1 MRGFSLLL
9 TAVAALLLFSCH
21 SGGNDAASP
30 NSELSIQSLPG
41 GSVISTPADRGA
53 IDMSVGQQRNL
64 RFVRTLRSTGLPD
77 DVTNVTAD
85 VDVNFTDPDVA
96 AVDVNGQLTALESGF
111 TVMEVIYRDDDLN
124 PTDDDRV
131 YLDITVVP

>member
-1 MRGFSLLL
+1 MRGLYLLL
-9 TAVAALLLFSCH
+9 SILAGLLLFGCNSD
-21 SGGNDAASP
+21 GNDVAAP
-30 NSELSIQSLPG
+30 NSELSIQALPG
-41 GSVISTPADRGA
+41 LAVISTPADRGA

-64 RFVRTLRSTGLPD
+64 RITRTLRSTGVPD

-85 VDVNFTDPDVA
+85 VDVNFTNPDVA
-96 AVDVNGQLTALESGF
+96 AMDTNGQLTALASGF